1 MRLAFMVQNAKKNLL
16 GKKPKTFQCVFQKR
30 GEHCFENDMKIYSQ
44 GQDVFLVAHICTN
57 NDILVI
63 IFVNEK
69 FDANE
74 LDDGQ

>member
-1 MRLAFMVQNAKKNLL
+1 
-16 GKKPKTFQCVFQKR
+16 
-30 GEHCFENDMKIYSQ
+30 MKIYSQ